1 MAHQGLASDLIR
13 DACHSGHSAHRPFQV
28 SLSYRRPDV
37 LACSAMSASDLNSSL
52 PKITAP
58 KSYEVEEVE
67 EPLGSLSRIPLR
79 MLLAIRD
86 GSQ

>member
-1 MAHQGLASDLIR
+1 
-13 DACHSGHSAHRPFQV
+13 
-28 SLSYRRPDV
+28 
-37 LACSAMSASDLNSSL
+37 MSASDLNSSL